1 MQYRLI
7 EESPRLADIFRA
19 LAGAEHTFIK
29 FLSANDLGLT
39 GSHQAG
45 IYLSKDSWPLFFE
58 KPGPPGENLDAGIV
72 IHWGSG
78 ERTDSRVVWYGS
90 KSEYRLTRARQFF
103 RDREASFLGSLLV
116 LSRKEGRYHAWVL
129 GGEEEMEAVLGFFG
143 VDAADT
149 NRLVRFDLEEK
160 VRRRIEAA
168 TAQSGG
174 SSLGAAPGEFPSSEK
189 IARLAQRIYQEIY
202 RRELSVDEAI
212 VELIRIDYSLFRWL
226 EEKNYAHLLGRRIDS
241 LEQLLV
247 VSLEIHNRRKSRAG
261 LALEHHLRAV
271 LDLENIDYTFG
282 KTTEGDKR
290 PDFLFPGGESYRDPL
305 FPADRLFF
313 LGAKTTCKDRWRQVL
328 SEADRISTKH
338 LFTLQQ
344 GISSAQLA
352 EMRDGGVKLVVP
364 EAFHSH
370 FHPDDR
376 AGLLTLRRFL
386 DTVIA
391 ANGRTLSL
399 F

>member
-7 EESPRLADIFRA
+7 EESPRLADIFQS
-19 LAGAEHTFIK
+19 LAGADHTFIK
-29 FLSANDLGLT
+29 FLSANDLDLT
-39 GSHQAG
+39 GGHQSG

-58 KPGPPGENLDAGIV
+58 KPGAPGEKTDKNIV
-72 IHWGSG
+72 IHWGPG

-90 KSEYRLTRARQFF
+90 KNEYRLTRARSFF
-103 RDREASFLGSLLV
+103 RDREESYLGSLFV
-116 LSRKEGRYHAWVL
+116 LSLKNGRYDAWVL
-129 GGEEEMEAVLGFFG
+129 DGEEEMEAVLGFFG

-149 NRLVRFDLEEK
+149 NRLVRFDLEDK
-160 VRRRIEAA
+160 VRKRIEAA
-168 TAQSGG
+168 TAESGG
-174 SSLGAAPGEFPSSEK
+174 SSLGAQPGEFPSSER
-189 IARLAQRIYQEIY
+189 IARLAQRIYEEIY
-202 RRELSVDEAI
+202 RRELSVDDAV

-226 EEKNYAHLLGRRIDS
+226 EEKNYAHLLGRPIHS
-241 LEQLLV
+241 LENLLV

-261 LALEHHLRAV
+261 LALEHHLRCV
-271 LDLENIDYTFG
+271 FDLENIDYTFG

-290 PDFLFPGGESYRDPL
+290 PDFLFPGGESYADPL
-305 FPADRLFF
+305 FPKDRLFF

-328 SEADRISTKH
+328 SEADRIPTKH

-352 EMRDGGVKLVVP
+352 EMRDAGVKLVVP
-364 EAFHSH
+364 QVFHSH

-376 AGLLTLRRFL
+376 AGILTLRQFL

-391 ANGRTLSL
+391 ANGRTLAL